1 MPTEIAVPFRLST
14 NRGIQAITNSD
25 RQVHQHVISLVSTE
39 LGERVMLPG
48 YGVQLASLLFEEVD
62 DITVE
67 NINDK
72 VGAALKDWEPG
83 VLLNRAI
90 PVQGNIGE
98 VRVDVDYA
106 RRESG
111 NTDVTGDRVNQARIK
126 VGGEVKEVV
135 RG

>member
-1 MPTEIAVPFRLST
+1 MSSEIAVPFRLST
-14 NRGIQAITNSD
+14 SYGIQAITNTE

-39 LGERVMLPG
+39 PGERVMVPE

-62 DITVE
+62 DIGVE
-67 NINDK
+67 HINDK
-72 VGAALKDWEPG
+72 VGAALQAWEPG

-90 PVQGNIGE
+90 PVQGNTGE
-98 VRVDVDYA
+98 VRMDVDYA

-111 NTDVTGDRVNQARIK
+111 STDVTGARVNQARIL